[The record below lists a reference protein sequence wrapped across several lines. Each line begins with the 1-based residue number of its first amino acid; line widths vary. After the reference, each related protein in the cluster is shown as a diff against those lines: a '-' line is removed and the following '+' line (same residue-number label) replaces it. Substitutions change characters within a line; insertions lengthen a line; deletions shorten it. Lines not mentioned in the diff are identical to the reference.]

1 MEQAPFFADVA
12 DGPEGGQAVW
22 TKASDG
28 LRIRVGWWPAKG
40 TPKGTLLI
48 FPGRTEYIEKYG
60 RDAKV
65 LCDAGYAVLAV
76 DWRGQGL
83 ADRLIEDVR
92 IGHVGEFPDYQL
104 DVAAVMDVAAK
115 AGLPRPWHMLGHSMG
130 GCIGLRAAME
140 GLDVSSVIFSA
151 PMWGIR
157 LNMAM
162 RPIAV
167 ALSSISVAFG
177 QGHAM
182 APGMSAEAYPLAN
195 DFVDNKLTADR
206 DFYDYM
212 ATQVR
217 THEGL
222 VLGGP
227 SMRWL
232 NFALSET
239 RALAARPAPDYPC
252 LTLLGEAEAIV
263 DPARILTRM
272 KEWPGGELMMLP
284 EARHEVLMEVPET
297 RAKIFD
303 RLLPFMEQ
311 HGAAKA
317 A

>member
-12 DGPEGGQAVW
+12 EGPDGGQAVW

-28 LRIRVGWWPAKG
+28 VRIRVGWWPAKG

-60 RDAKV
+60 RDAQV

-76 DWRGQGL
+76 DWRGQGI
-83 ADRLIEDVR
+83 ADRLIDDPR
-92 IGHVGEFPDYQL
+92 IGHVKEFPDYQK
-104 DVAAVMDVAAK
+104 DVAAVMEVAK
-115 AGLPRPWHMLGHSMG
+115 AANLPRPYHMLGHSMG

-140 GLDVSSVIFSA
+140 GLDVKSVIFSA

-157 LNMAM
+157 LNIFM

-167 ALSSISVAFG
+167 SLSTISVALG
-177 QGHAM
+177 KDSAM

-195 DFVDNKLTADR
+195 DFAENKLTADR

-212 ATQVR
+212 ARQVT

-222 VLGGP
+222 KLGGP

-232 NFALSET
+232 NLALSET
-239 RALAARPAPDYPC
+239 KQLAARPAPNYPC

-263 DPARILTRM
+263 DPGRILTRM
-272 KEWPGGELMMLP
+272 KSWPGGDLMMLP
-284 EARHEVLMEVPET
+284 DARHEVLMEVPAT
-297 RAKIFD
+297 REAIFK
-303 RLLPFMEQ
+303 RLLPFMDQ
-311 HGAAKA
+311 HGAA
-317 A
+317 

>member
-22 TKASDG
+22 AKASDEV
-28 LRIRVGWWPAKG
+28 RIRVGWWPAQG
-40 TPKGTLLI
+40 AAKGTLLI

-60 RDAKV
+60 RDARV
-65 LCDAGYAVLAV
+65 LTDAGYTVLAV

-83 ADRLIEDVR
+83 ADRLIDDER
-92 IGHVGEFPDYQL
+92 IGHVDEFSDYQR
-104 DVAAVMDVAAK
+104 DVAAVMSVAEA

-157 LNMAM
+157 LNMLL
-162 RPIAV
+162 RPVAV
-167 ALSSISVAFG
+167 TLSTISMTFG
-177 QGHAM
+177 KGSAP
-182 APGMSAEAYPLAN
+182 APGVSAEAYPLAN
-195 DFVDNKLTADR
+195 DFAENKLTADR

-212 ATQVR
+212 RHQVQ

-222 VLGGP
+222 KLGGP

-232 NFALSET
+232 NLALSET

-263 DPARILTRM
+263 DPTRILTRM
-272 KEWPGGELMMLP
+272 KDWPGGELMMLAD
-284 EARHEVLMEVPET
+284 ARHEVLMEVPAT
-297 RAKIFD
+297 RNAIFE
-303 RLLPFMEQ
+303 RLLPFMDA
-311 HGAAKA
+311 HGKAKA